1 MEPTRLFDFL
11 YYQLEKYPLS
21 KSLGSRIHGKFH
33 YYSTEELVEAV
44 NAVSRGL
51 LKLGVKKGDKV
62 ALVAHRNRP
71 EWVIMDIG
79 VQQIGGISIPIYPTI
94 SPKEYQYILDEA
106 EVSYVFLG
114 DGDLFEKVSEV
125 RQELP
130 HLKDIYTFDKKE
142 GLNYWEDLFTAE
154 GSDEVAAIKESIDE
168 HDLATIIY
176 TSGTTGVPKGVMLS
190 HKNIVANVKMV
201 QTMLPCVNGDRVLS
215 FLPLCHVFERTA
227 TFAYLYLGYEVT
239 YVPTTNLGGDDGD
252 LKAVKP
258 HYFNTVPRLLEKIYE
273 KIFEKANDLSSVQ
286 RLIFHWAMKQTKS
299 YDYGKNAGWQ
309 LKLANK
315 LVFSKWRA
323 AMGGHIKG
331 IATGAAPCPVYIIRT
346 FSAAG
351 IPIRE
356 VYGLTETSPG
366 LTVNSYRESEA
377 MIGSVGLPLPG
388 VDIYIDEESNIYD
401 PGEGEILARG
411 SNVMLGYYKH
421 PEKTDAVFK
430 LINQKKYFCTG
441 DIGRFIT
448 APDGKRFL
456 KITDRKKEL
465 LKTSGGKY
473 VAPAPIES
481 KLKEDLLVEQV
492 MIVGDQ
498 KKFVSALIV
507 PALEGLERW
516 CKNENIEWKT
526 LDELVTNEKIIQ
538 RYQETID
545 KYNPQFSHIEQ
556 IKKFRVLPH
565 SWDITKHDGSAG
577 ELTPT
582 LKIKRKV
589 IREKYKKYIE
599 DMYT

>member
-1 MEPTRLFDFL
+1 METTRLFDFL
-11 YYQLEKYPLS
+11 YYQKEKYPLK
-21 KSLGSRIHGKFH
+21 KSLGSRFEGNFS
-33 YYSTEELVEAV
+33 YYSTDELIDKV

-51 LKLGVKKGDKV
+51 LKLGVRKGDKI
-62 ALVAHRNRP
+62 ALIAYRNRP

-79 VQQIGGISIPIYPTI
+79 IQQIGGISIPIYPTI
-94 SPKEYQYILDEA
+94 SSKEYQYIFNEA

-114 DGDLFEKVSEV
+114 GGDLYDKVLEV
-125 RQELP
+125 KEFLP
-130 HLKDIYTFDKKE
+130 GLKEIYSFDKIADVK
-142 GLNYWEDLFTAE
+142 YWEELFIE
-154 GSDEVAAIKESIDE
+154 DGNEELVALKESINE
-168 HDLATIIY
+168 EDLATIIY
-176 TSGTTGVPKGVMLS
+176 TSGTTGLPKGVMLT
-190 HKNIVANVKMV
+190 HKNIVSNVKMV
-201 QTMLPCVNGDRVLS
+201 QTMLPCDSGDRVLS

-252 LKAVKP
+252 LRAVKP
-258 HYFNTVPRLLEKIYE
+258 HYFNTVPRLLEKVYE
-273 KIFEKANDLSSVQ
+273 KIYDKASELSFLQQKV
-286 RLIFHWAMKQTKS
+286 FHWAMRQTKS
-299 YDYGKNAGWQ
+299 YDYGKPLNWR
-309 LKLANK
+309 LKLANR
-315 LVFSKWRA
+315 LVFEKWRA

-331 IATGAAPCPVYIIRT
+331 IATGAAPCPEYIIRT

-366 LTVNSYRESEA
+366 LTVNSYKENEA
-377 MIGSVGLPLPG
+377 MIGTVGKVLPG
-388 VDIYIDEESNIYD
+388 VEIYIDDASDLYG

-411 SNVMLGYYKH
+411 PNIMLGYYKH
-421 PEKTDAVFK
+421 PEKTESVFRTV
-430 LINQKKYFCTG
+430 NDKKYFCTG
-441 DIGRFIT
+441 DIGRFVT
-448 APDGKRFL
+448 GPLDKSFL

-507 PALEGLERW
+507 PSIEGLERW
-516 CKNENIEWKT
+516 CKNENIRWTT
-526 LDELVTNEKIIQ
+526 LEEAIQ
-538 RYQETID
+538 NKKVISRYQATID
-545 KYNPQFSHIEQ
+545 KYNPHFSRTEQ
-556 IKKFRVLPH
+556 IKKFRILPVT
-565 SWDITKHDGSAG
+565 WDITKPDGSPG

-589 IREKYKKYIE
+589 IKETYSKYIE
-599 DMYT
+599 DMYA